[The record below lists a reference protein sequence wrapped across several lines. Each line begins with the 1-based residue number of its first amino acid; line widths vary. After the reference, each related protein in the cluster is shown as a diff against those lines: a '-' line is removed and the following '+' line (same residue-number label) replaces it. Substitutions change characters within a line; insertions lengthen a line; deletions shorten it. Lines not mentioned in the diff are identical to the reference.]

1 MFWNG
6 TQPTS
11 QLSTIGSDMYID
23 LPIAA
28 RGRFKLIKHTGHKFD
43 EAGNLVELGRVLE
56 ETPFQNN
63 TFTDYGSAFI
73 LDRGS
78 HQISVG
84 LAGAVSFSST
94 TTVET
99 STTRSTTPDEDGMM
113 WWRTTYRFTFAA
125 NPALSAKPVR
135 LTRVYVS
142 LTSSTYVWVPLGG
155 GFIPVYGGTI
165 SICDL
170 ENSIELNRSNENI
183 DVVWEFTEY
192 VPSELKG
199 TVRGWTFDGNYMA
212 SDFVTY
218 EWTLRPANF
227 GNSADTD
234 RGWLPMTGRDFP
246 GMRASLL
253 RAGVG
258 TIGQRTTEPSFSE
271 VFTPEEAGVATAT
284 VTVYSNTASA
294 TYGFSATPSA
304 GTGIDC
310 LHFVLGHFEW
320 QVQINPSI
328 AKKAS
333 HKMNL
338 SMSTSVVNRGY

>member
-1 MFWNG
+1 MH
-6 TQPTS
+6 
-11 QLSTIGSDMYID
+11 ID

-84 LAGAVSFSST
+84 LAGAVSFSTT

-99 STTRSTTPDEDGMM
+99 SATRSTTPDEDGML

-135 LTRVYVS
+135 LAKVYVS
-142 LTSSTYVWVPLGG
+142 LTSSTYVWVPIGG
-155 GFIPVYGGTI
+155 GFNPVYGGTI
-165 SICDL
+165 STCDL

-192 VPSELKG
+192 VPAEITG
-199 TVRGWTFDGNYMA
+199 TVRGFTFDGNYMA
-212 SDFVTY
+212 SDFIDY
-218 EWTLRPANF
+218 NWTIRPANF
-227 GNSADTD
+227 GNSSDNN

-246 GMRASLL
+246 GLRASNL
-253 RAGVG
+253 RIGVG
-258 TIGQRTTEPSFSE
+258 IIGQRTTEPTFSQ
-271 VFTPEEAGVATAT
+271 VFSPEETSIDTAT
-284 VTVYSNTASA
+284 VSVRSNNARA
-294 TYGFSATPSA
+294 LYGFTATPTA
-304 GTGIDC
+304 GLGIDC
-310 LHFVLGHFEW
+310 MHFVLGHFEW
-320 QVQINPSI
+320 QVQIDPPIQKLSR
-328 AKKAS
+328 
-333 HKMNL
+333 HKL
-338 SMSTSVVNRGY
+338 RITASTSVVNRGY